1 MTTYLP
7 LILLFAGG
15 VILTAG
21 DIVMKKWVSNHNAL
35 FFMIGLAIYLCG
47 LVFLVHSYKYKNIAV
62 ASTMFVI
69 FNVVTLSF
77 VSWFYFKEGL
87 SVLQMIG
94 IIMGLGAV
102 VVLELA

>member
-1 MTTYLP
+1 
-7 LILLFAGG
+7 
-15 VILTAG
+15 
-21 DIVMKKWVSNHNAL
+21 
-35 FFMIGLAIYLCG
+35 
-47 LVFLVHSYKYKNIAV
+47 
-62 ASTMFVI
+62 
-69 FNVVTLSF
+69 LSF